1 MQSGDFQGCRL
12 KFSTLN
18 VERSYC
24 FVCRVRVEFDADRI
38 ANLKKIKDI
47 INKFHEIKIS
57 IQRYDPTCNNF
68 WIYHY
73 STSWVDRFDRFRWKY
88 LKDYIDTYD
97 ICFKDW

>member
-1 MQSGDFQGCRL
+1 MKL
-12 KFSTLN
+12 KYLF
-18 VERSYC
+18 
-24 FVCRVRVEFDADRI
+24 RVVLIRI
-38 ANLKKIKDI
+38 QHAI
-47 INKFHEIKIS
+47 
-57 IQRYDPTCNNF
+57 F